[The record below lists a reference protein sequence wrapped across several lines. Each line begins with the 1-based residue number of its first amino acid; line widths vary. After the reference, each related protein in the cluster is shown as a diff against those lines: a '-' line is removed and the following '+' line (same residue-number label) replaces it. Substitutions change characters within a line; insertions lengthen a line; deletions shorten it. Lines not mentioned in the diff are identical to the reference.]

1 MSNKRHLPHIKL
13 FEINSRFRRELSI
26 EQEVN
31 QFVIETFSRTGDIPQ
46 IHHSG
51 DFISVMWNELEETT
65 YVSPERPRIGDV
77 ERVNS
82 RK

>member
-13 FEINSRFRRELSI
+13 FEIDSQFRRELSI

-31 QFVIETFSRTGDIPQ
+31 QFVVEVFSRTGSIPV
-46 IHHSG
+46 IRHSG
-51 DFISVMWNELEETT
+51 DFISVIWDELEETT
-65 YVSPERPRIGDV
+65 YVPPERPRIGEV

-82 RK
+82 HK